1 MRKRTLGRTN
11 LSVSE
16 LGLGTW
22 GLSGEA
28 YGQVAEAER
37 GQLIERARMLGIT
50 LFETADCY
58 ATGKMEEKLGE
69 LLGSDDEAVIVTK
82 WGTDRSN
89 NVARKR
95 FDADYLREACDKSL
109 ERLKRT
115 KIAVGLLH
123 NPSVKALEL
132 REATETLAALK
143 TEGKLEAWG
152 VSAGDDQVARAAIE
166 AGAEVISLGYN
177 VFRQKPLDASLPAIQ
192 QNQTGVLAHSV
203 LNYGQLCG
211 VWSPYRVFRAPDH
224 RAERWTPDELKRRIR
239 QLDAVRP
246 LVSGEITS
254 LRSAVVRFVLN
265 NEHVGCA
272 ILGPR
277 NGMQLDQLVRE
288 AGQGP
293 PYLPEPKLTALKNRL
308 EDLGIQT

>member
-28 YGQVAEAER
+28 YGQVPEAER

-58 ATGKMEEKLGE
+58 AKGKMEEKLGE
-69 LLGSDDEAVIVTK
+69 LLGNDEEAFIVTK

-95 FDADYLREACDKSL
+95 FDAEYLRKACDQSL

-115 KIAVGLLH
+115 KITVGLLH
-123 NPSVKALEL
+123 NPSLKTIER
-132 REATETLAALK
+132 REATDTLAALK
-143 TEGKLEAWG
+143 AEGKLAAWG

-177 VFRQKPLDASLPAIQ
+177 VFRQKPLDASLAAIKEHE
-192 QNQTGVLAHSV
+192 TGVFAHSV

-265 NEHVGCA
+265 NEHVGCT

-288 AGQGP
+288 AGQAP
-293 PYLPEPKLTALKNRL
+293 PYLPEPKLVALKNRL
-308 EDLGIQT
+308 EDLGIPT

>member
-1 MRKRTLGRTN
+1 VRKRTLGRTN

-22 GLSGEA
+22 GLSGDG
-28 YGQVAEAER
+28 YGHVDDAVR
-37 GQLIERARMLGIT
+37 GQMIERARMLGIT

-58 ATGKMEEKLGE
+58 GKGAMEIKLGE
-69 LLGSDDEAVIVTK
+69 LLEKDAEAIIVTK

-89 NVARKR
+89 NVAKKR
-95 FDADYLREACDKSL
+95 FDAAYLREACDKSL

-123 NPSVKALEL
+123 NPSLKTVE
-132 REATETLAALK
+132 RGEATTTLAELK
-143 TEGKLEAWG
+143 AEGKLEAWG
-152 VSAGDDQVARAAIE
+152 VSAGDEEVARAAVE
-166 AGAEVISLGYN
+166 VGAEVVSLGYN
-177 VFRQKPLDASLPAIQ
+177 VFRQKPLDASLDAVKE
-192 QNQTGVLAHSV
+192 NNAGVLAHSV

-224 RAERWTPDELKRRIR
+224 RAERWTPEELKRRIR

-246 LVSGEITS
+246 LVSGEIAS
-254 LRSAVVRFVLN
+254 VRSAAVRFVLN
-265 NEHVGCA
+265 NEQVGCA

-277 NGMQLDQLVRE
+277 TSMQLDQLVRE
-288 AGQGP
+288 AGLGP
-293 PYLPEPKLTALKNRL
+293 PYIPEPKLLALKNRL

>member
-28 YGQVAEAER
+28 YGAIAEPER

-69 LLGSDDEAVIVTK
+69 LLGSDDDVVLVTK

-89 NVARKR
+89 NVAQKR
-95 FDADYLREACDKSL
+95 FDAEYLRQACDKSL

-123 NPSVKALEL
+123 NPSVKALER

-143 TEGKLEAWG
+143 TEGKLDAWG
-152 VSAGDDQVARAAIE
+152 VSAGDDQVARAALE
-166 AGAEVISLGYN
+166 AGAEVISFGYN
-177 VFRQKPLDASLPAIQ
+177 VFRQKALDSSLATIKEKQ
-192 QNQTGVLAHSV
+192 VGVLAHSV

-254 LRSAVVRFVLN
+254 LRAAALRFVLN
-265 NEHVGCA
+265 NDQVGCA

-293 PYLPEPKLTALKNRL
+293 PYLPEPKLLALKNRL